1 MWWIIGILLF
11 IVIIYHIP
19 IVEGM
24 ECDKEQL
31 PISNAARLDVLKTS
45 IDDIVKKIDVIDT
58 ATKQNTADIQVLKSS
73 FAEWKPILEETATR
87 AKDNEARFKQ
97 LSNEANQS
105 SLDTQNAVRNNPPL
119 E

>member
-1 MWWIIGILLF
+1 MWQIIILLV
-11 IVIIYHIP
+11 IIIIYHIP

-31 PISNAARLDVLKTS
+31 PISNAARIDVLKSS
-45 IDDIVKKIDVIDT
+45 IDDIVKKIDGIDT

-73 FAEWKPILEETATR
+73 FAEWKPILDETNKR
-87 AKDNEARFKQ
+87 SKDNEARFQQ
-97 LSNEANQS
+97 LSNEAKQTTA
-105 SLDTQNAVRNNPPL
+105 DTKNAIMNNPPL